1 MKKILLTGG
10 LGYIGS
16 HIAALLKEKAII
28 IDNLSN
34 SNLNYKK
41 YLPYSKVYKEDL
53 NPSSLNK
60 VFTEN
65 EIKGVIH
72 LAGLKSVENSVK
84 NPFKYYRSNI
94 LPSIDLLEAMNKNKI
109 NKLIFSS
116 SATVYG
122 DKYKSPL
129 NENLQLQSTNPY
141 GSTKIIIEQLISDY
155 SKSNSKFKAISL
167 RYFNPIG
174 ADNSANLSEM
184 PIGTPQNIIPV
195 LINAIKKHRVFN
207 IFGKNYKT
215 KDGTCI
221 RDYIHVKDL
230 ALAHIEA
237 FRKLKLV
244 DGHLKINL
252 GLGKGLS
259 VLELIK
265 SFEEVN
271 KVKVKYK
278 FTKRR
283 KGDVDIVFAHVK
295 KAHEFLNWKPKYTYQ
310 DMLKDAWEAS
320 KVSK

>member
-1 MKKILLTGG
+1 MKILLTGG

-34 SNLNYKK
+34 SKLDYKK

-53 NPSSLNK
+53 NPASLNK
-60 VFTEN
+60 IFTKN
-65 EIKGVIH
+65 KIKGVIH
-72 LAGLKSVENSVK
+72 LAGLKSVDDSIQ
-84 NPFKYYRSNI
+84 NPIKYYRSNI
-94 LPSIDLLEAMNKNKI
+94 LPSIDLFEAMDKYKV

-122 DKYKSPL
+122 DKHKSPL
-129 NENLQLQSTNPY
+129 SENLQLQSTNPY
-141 GSTKIIIEQLISDY
+141 GSTKIILEQLISDY
-155 SKSNSKFKAISL
+155 AKSNSKFKAISL

-184 PIGTPQNIIPV
+184 PIGAPQNIIPV
-195 LINAIKKHRVFN
+195 LIDTIKKNKTFN

-230 ALAHIEA
+230 AFAHIGA
-237 FRKLKLV
+237 FQKLKIV

-259 VLELIK
+259 VLGLIK
-265 SFEEVN
+265 NFEEVN
-271 KVKVKYK
+271 KVKVKYQ

-283 KGDVDIVFAHVK
+283 KGDVDIVYANVK
-295 KAHEFLNWKPKYTYQ
+295 KAHQFLSWKPKYSYK
-310 DMLKDAWEAS
+310 DMLKDAWEATKS
-320 KVSK
+320 NK

>member
-1 MKKILLTGG
+1 MKILLTGG

-34 SNLNYKK
+34 SKLNYKE

-53 NPSSLNK
+53 NTSSLNK
-60 VFTEN
+60 IFTEN

-72 LAGLKSVENSVK
+72 LAGLKSVDDSVK

-94 LPSIDLLEAMNKNKI
+94 LPSIDLLEAMDKNKI

-122 DKYKSPL
+122 DKHKSPL
-129 NENLQLQSTNPY
+129 NENLHLQSTNPY

-155 SKSNSKFKAISL
+155 AKSNSKFKSISL

-195 LINAIKKHRVFN
+195 LINAIKKNRVFN

-230 ALAHIEA
+230 AFAHIEA

-259 VLELIK
+259 VLELIN

-278 FTKRR
+278 FIKRR
-283 KGDVDIVFAHVK
+283 KGDVDIVFANVK

-310 DMLKDAWEAS
+310 DMLKDVWEAS